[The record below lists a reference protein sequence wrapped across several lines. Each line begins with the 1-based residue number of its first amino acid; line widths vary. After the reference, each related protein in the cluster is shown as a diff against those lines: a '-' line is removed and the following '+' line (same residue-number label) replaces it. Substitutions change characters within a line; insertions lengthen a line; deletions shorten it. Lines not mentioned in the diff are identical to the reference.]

1 MSIVVH
7 HVQWILSTLKV
18 QLTGNEQD
26 SAFVNFH
33 FPLHFFDEADFLIED
48 DVLFRNHFARDDTD
62 TRTVLKPTNYI
73 IRHLE
78 LICQIRE
85 VTAVSNEEDVEI
97 KGQTSEV
104 VVKSVFYADYMV
116 ESNEGWLSFRN
127 EFSLWPLKLAL
138 GFSTAVSWFLTNEL
152 PQFAHMATRV
162 TTVTLSRPWK
172 VQH

>member
-1 MSIVVH
+1 M
-7 HVQWILSTLKV
+7 
-18 QLTGNEQD
+18 

-104 VVKSVFYADYMV
+104 VVKSVFYADYRV
-116 ESNEGWLSFRN
+116 ESNEG
-127 EFSLWPLKLAL
+127 
-138 GFSTAVSWFLTNEL
+138 
-152 PQFAHMATRV
+152 
-162 TTVTLSRPWK
+162 
-172 VQH
+172 